1 MANGHA
7 ALLLLAPEPAGAPT
21 GKPSAAPDLPTAG
34 IELEIGAATV
44 GAVLAIAF
52 AITAYAKS
60 GQFTDTART
69 VGGEC
74 LSKLA
79 MLRLNTFGRIDDFSG
94 IAHKQGRN
102 ILCARHGV
110 ALREQLNLDEAGLE
124 KALAELIGYA
134 VTIAEK
140 VARDEQA
147 FVRAQAN

>member
-1 MANGHA
+1 MANGSA
-7 ALLLLAPEPAGAPT
+7 VALLELEPLSATPCAAKPGGAAT
-21 GKPSAAPDLPTAG
+21 G
-34 IELEIGAATV
+34 IEVQIGEATV

-52 AITAYAKS
+52 AITAYASS

-69 VGGEC
+69 IGGER

-79 MLRLNTFGRIDDFSG
+79 MLRLNTFGQIDDFSG
-94 IAHKQGRN
+94 IAHRQGRN
-102 ILCARHGV
+102 ILFARHGV

-124 KALAELIGYA
+124 QALAELIGYA

-140 VARDEQA
+140 VAADELA